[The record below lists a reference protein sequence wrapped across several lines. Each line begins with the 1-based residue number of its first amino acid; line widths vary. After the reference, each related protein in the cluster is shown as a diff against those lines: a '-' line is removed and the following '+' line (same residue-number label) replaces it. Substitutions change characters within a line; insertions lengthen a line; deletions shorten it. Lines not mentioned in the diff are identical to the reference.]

1 MRHPRYSGI
10 ILWIFGVA
18 LVFLSIAGLVLAV
31 LMSALV
37 LLRIPKEE
45 KVLHEEFGEKW
56 GEYCKGT
63 TKKVIPRV
71 Y

>member
-56 GEYCKGT
+56 EEYCKGT